1 MIWSYSI
8 KILKLIQ
15 CIMAVYFITSTHN
28 RVWSLYTILLKRRV
42 VHAHMHASRWE
53 RCCLLDATQAALAN
67 TCVIT
72 RSLAL
77 FERSFLTPDHFDTNR
92 NAAFILAETKTAQ
105 EAQRARQ
112 RVSAGPAPISGAPGM
127 APAVAPAPPWAAR
140 LLADAAQFA
149 GRVQLVVRF
158 LVAAALRPLLDRAF
172 PGAQVPVVLLCCI
185 ALQAAVARAPW
196 CLLLRDVAFSLLGL
210 CLPAALEPRAAHSA
224 PAQAASLLLR
234 TFVLVLPPLV
244 LGVGAGLGFRTTL
257 AYYAQSAVTA
267 YQYTYAAAVGGL
279 LRPATGPG
287 PVLLGLAALRVS
299 AARGAG
305 PAAGPPAAAPPLLA
319 EVRVVCHLV
328 LVDML
333 VHDLAAMHAAP
344 HVQLGLVALA
354 LVGLDALGAVLAHE
368 AAELRATLEQMHS
381 YALWKA
387 SQLLVQSAA
396 LDVVLASCLA
406 LMLAAAR
413 TTLALVRP
421 ARAGSVSLLDN
432 VSQVAF
438 LAGVNMLLR
447 PATSIA
453 SQSLAQHLLR
463 VTYFAALANFL
474 ERALS

>member
-1 MIWSYSI
+1 
-8 KILKLIQ
+8 
-15 CIMAVYFITSTHN
+15 
-28 RVWSLYTILLKRRV
+28 
-42 VHAHMHASRWE
+42 
-53 RCCLLDATQAALAN
+53 
-67 TCVIT
+67 
-72 RSLAL
+72 
-77 FERSFLTPDHFDTNR
+77 
-92 NAAFILAETKTAQ
+92 
-105 EAQRARQ
+105 
-112 RVSAGPAPISGAPGM
+112 M
-127 APAVAPAPPWAAR
+127 APAVAPPAPPWAAR

-305 PAAGPPAAAPPLLA
+305 PAAGPAAGPPAAAPPLLA

-474 ERALS
+474 ENALS